1 MAVAMTLE
9 ELREHIRTMPEDEI
23 LRITF
28 EVPDGKEGVHARE
41 EGSRK
46 AETV

>member
-1 MAVAMTLE
+1 MLVTMTLE

-23 LRITF
+23 FRITF
-28 EVPDGKEGVHARE
+28 EVPDRKEVVHVGE
-41 EGSRK
+41 EGNRK